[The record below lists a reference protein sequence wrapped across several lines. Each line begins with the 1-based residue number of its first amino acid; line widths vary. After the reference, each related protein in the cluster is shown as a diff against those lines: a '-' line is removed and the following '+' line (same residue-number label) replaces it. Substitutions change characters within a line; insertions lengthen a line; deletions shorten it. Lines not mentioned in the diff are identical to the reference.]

1 MNNIHDNKHL
11 TLDDR
16 ITIEKALKDPSIK
29 LIDIANSIA
38 KDSRTVSKE
47 IKRNREF
54 INGCYRRKKL
64 TGSPTDYQKPCKTLL
79 QFPFVCNACKKNCMR
94 DHYRYDSKKAHEKYK
109 LVLSS
114 SRTGFDLS
122 KDELITIDN
131 LVSEGVKNGQ
141 SIYSIVQTN
150 SNVIPHTVKTIYNY
164 IDQGILTTKNI
175 DLRAKVKYKQRQR
188 KYKYEKSIRD
198 LECLNGRQFS
208 DYISFIS
215 KNPGIPTV
223 QLDTVEGTKDS
234 HKCFLTIHFVNYHF
248 MLIFLLESK
257 TSDEVVRVFN
267 RIQNQV
273 GIKTFKE
280 LFPVILTDRG
290 REFIDPI
297 GIEFDPETGEQRTH
311 LFYCDAYVSSQKGA
325 IESNHRKLRYIVPKG
340 TNTDCFEEKHA
351 ILMTNHIAS
360 YPLKDLSGNTP
371 YQVMEIVFGTQV
383 LKQLKIEKVDP
394 STVNLTTKLL
404 MK

>member
-16 ITIEKALKDPSIK
+16 ITIEKALKDPNVR
-29 LIDIANSIA
+29 LIDIANSIG
-38 KDSRTVSKE
+38 KDPRTISKE

-54 INGCYRRKKL
+54 INGSYRRAKL
-64 TGSPTDYQKPCKTLL
+64 TGSSSDYQKPCKILL
-79 QFPFVCNACKKNCMR
+79 KFPYVCNGCKKNCMR

-122 KDELITIDN
+122 QEELVVLDN
-131 LVSEGVKNGQ
+131 VISKGVEDGQ
-141 SIYSIVQTN
+141 SIYAIVQNN
-150 SNVIPHTVKTIYNY
+150 STVIPHSVKTIYNY

-175 DLRAKVKYKQRQR
+175 DLRAKVKYKPRQR
-188 KYKYEKSIRD
+188 NYKYEKNLRD
-198 LECLNGRQFS
+198 LECLKGRQFS

-215 KNPGIPTV
+215 KNPGISTV

-257 TSDEVVRVFN
+257 TSSEVVRVFN
-267 RIQNQV
+267 WIQQQV

-297 GIEFDPETGEQRTH
+297 GIEFDNETGEERTH
-311 LFYCDAYVSSQKGA
+311 VFYCDAYVSSQKGA

-360 YPLKDLSGNTP
+360 YPLRDLSGNTP
-371 YQVMEIVFGTQV
+371 YQLMEIVYGKETLNLLRV
-383 LKQLKIEKVDP
+383 EKVDP

>member
-16 ITIEKALKDPSIK
+16 ITIEKALKDPNVK

-38 KDSRTVSKE
+38 KDPRTVSKE

-54 INGCYRRKKL
+54 INGSYKRAKL
-64 TGSPTDYQKPCKTLL
+64 TGSSTDYKEPCKILL
-79 QFPFVCNACKKNCMR
+79 KFPYVCNGCKKNCLR
-94 DHYRYDSKKAHEKYK
+94 DHYRYDSKRAYEKYK
-109 LVLSS
+109 LILSS

-122 KDELITIDN
+122 QEELVVLDDVI
-131 LVSEGVKNGQ
+131 SKGVKDGH
-141 SIYSIVQTN
+141 SIYAIVQNN
-150 SNVIPHTVKTIYNY
+150 STIIPHTVKTIYNY

-175 DLRAKVKYKQRQR
+175 DLRSKVKYKPRNR
-188 KYKYEKSIRD
+188 KYKYEKSLRD
-198 LECLNGRQFS
+198 LECLKGRQFS
-208 DYISFIS
+208 DYIAFIS
-215 KNPGIPTV
+215 KNPGISTV

-257 TSDEVVRVFN
+257 TSSEVVRVFN
-267 RIQNQV
+267 WIQKQV

-290 REFIDPI
+290 SEFIDPI
-297 GIEFDPETGEQRTH
+297 GIEFDVETSEQRTN

-360 YPLKDLSGNTP
+360 YPIRDLSGNTP
-371 YQVMEIVFGTQV
+371 YQIMEIVYGKETLTL
-383 LKQLKIEKVDP
+383 LKVEKVDP
-394 STVNLTTKLL
+394 STVNLTPKLL

>member
-257 TSDEVVRVFN
+257 TSSEVVRVFN

>member
-16 ITIEKALKDPSIK
+16 ITIEKALKNPNVR
-29 LIDIANSIA
+29 LIDIANSIG
-38 KDSRTVSKE
+38 KDPRTISKE

-54 INGCYRRKKL
+54 INGAYRRAKL
-64 TGSPTDYQKPCKTLL
+64 TGSSTDYQKPCKILL
-79 QFPFVCNACKKNCMR
+79 KFPYVCNGCKKNCIR

-109 LVLSS
+109 LILSS

-122 KDELITIDN
+122 QEELIVLDDVI
-131 LVSEGVKNGQ
+131 SKGVKEGQ
-141 SIYSIVQTN
+141 SIYAIVQNN
-150 SNVIPHTVKTIYNY
+150 SSVIPHSVKTIYNY

-175 DLRAKVKYKQRQR
+175 DLRAKVKYKPRNR
-188 KYKYEKSIRD
+188 NYKYEKSIRD
-198 LECLNGRQFS
+198 LECLKGRQFS

-215 KNPGIPTV
+215 KNPGISTV

-257 TSDEVVRVFN
+257 TSSEVVRVFN
-267 RIQNQV
+267 WIQQQV
-273 GIKTFKE
+273 GIKTFIE

-297 GIEFDPETGEQRTH
+297 GIEFDMETGEERTH
-311 LFYCDAYVSSQKGA
+311 VFYCDAYVSSQKGA

-340 TNTDCFEEKHA
+340 TNTDCFEEKHT

-360 YPLKDLSGNTP
+360 YPLRDLSGNTP
-371 YQVMEIVFGTQV
+371 YQLMEIVYGKETLNLLRV
-383 LKQLKIEKVDP
+383 EKVDP